1 MPIVTADRGRCQGW
15 ANCVAGAD
23 DVFDI
28 DDDGL
33 VVLLQT
39 SISEADRARIDEV
52 AHRCPV
58 AALRVTDS

>member
-33 VVLLQT
+33 VVLLQAE
-39 SISEADRARIDEV
+39 IPEVDRARIDEV
-52 AHRCPV
+52 AHRCPMS
-58 AALRVTDS
+58 ALIVTDS

>member
-1 MPIVTADRGRCQGW
+1 MPIIHADRGRCQGW

-39 SISEADRARIDEV
+39 SIAESERARVAEV
-52 AHRCPV
+52 ARRCPV
-58 AALRVTDS
+58 AALAVTDR

>member
-1 MPIVTADRGRCQGW
+1 MPEISADRSRCQGW
-15 ANCVAGAD
+15 ANCVAAAD

-33 VVLLQT
+33 VVLLRT
-39 SISEADRARIDEV
+39 SIPESDRARIDEV

-58 AALRVTDS
+58 AALSVTDR